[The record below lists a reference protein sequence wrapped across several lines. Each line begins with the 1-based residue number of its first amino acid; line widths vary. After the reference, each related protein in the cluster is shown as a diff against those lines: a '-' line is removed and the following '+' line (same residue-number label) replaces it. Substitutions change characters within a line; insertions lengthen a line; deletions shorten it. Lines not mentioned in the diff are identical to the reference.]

1 MSRPDLGFLGYT
13 GIWMRGV
20 GMDDQFWWKCGVD
33 SEEVRILREQLE
45 GGREIPREVR
55 FQQNYVSFKEN
66 PTLDRAA

>member
-1 MSRPDLGFLGYT
+1 
-13 GIWMRGV
+13 MRGV